1 MSEEN
6 KSAPDISKIISVIM
20 ENPDILER
28 ISSLIKSDAQKEEA
42 DTAQIPEAEDNRS
55 IPTYT
60 ESAAL
65 RPGRARRSQ
74 LLCALK
80 PYVKKERAQAIDSVI
95 AIADILDMMRR
106 K

>member
-1 MSEEN
+1 MSEEQR
-6 KSAPDISKIISVIM
+6 ATPDISKVISVIM

-28 ISSLIKSDAQKEEA
+28 ISSLVKSDSEGAVSPPKESEDTVSAQSYA
-42 DTAQIPEAEDNRS
+42 NTNFQIGRS
-55 IPTYT
+55 
-60 ESAAL
+60 
-65 RPGRARRSQ
+65 RRSQ
-74 LLCALK
+74 LLGALK